1 MELMKLSTQLRL
13 KPADLLAS
21 SELKTPDAA
30 IQWVVSKIL
39 SKEIPFPYRRLF
51 IEKSETIFQ
60 RLQQFQP
67 KIISHRYRLYAYYPK
82 YKLYLPPFF
91 RGAPQLVISSKEDY
105 DTIDI
110 LSDLF
115 LEEIRVSANHKGFAS
130 PLRCWENPEYC
141 TTIVTKAFEIAAQT
155 DGVIDLR
162 VLRDAI
168 YQMIPETKQF
178 RLTWAKG
185 ILTILGV
192 KPGSQILDISAGW
205 GDRLLTAMA
214 MNCHYV
220 GFDPNLRLKPGHT
233 AMIQQFGS
241 PTKHEVRYE
250 PFEEA
255 TINDE
260 TYDVVITSPPFFN
273 LEEYTSDS
281 NQSIHRYP
289 HFLDW
294 MIHFLFRSLR
304 KAWNA
309 LKNGGYL
316 AIHMGDT
323 KTIRICE
330 PMNLFIEQLL
340 PNSSHE
346 GIIGVAGEM
355 NIPRPV
361 WVWRKVTNPAHRVIW
376 GLPMT
381 KRPLNVIYPEYR
393 NAIIAMQLGDINP
406 RLGHNY
412 HTKWLTI
419 DRLLNEVILRNSSL
433 NRRLILAILPESAIL
448 SLIEGLDFDQAVTQ
462 VDRVVS
468 IWRHN
473 VT

>member
-1 MELMKLSTQLRL
+1 MMELSTQLRL
-13 KPADLLAS
+13 KPADLI
-21 SELKTPDAA
+21 EKLKTPEAA

-51 IEKSETIFQ
+51 SDKPEIIFQ
-60 RLQQFQP
+60 RFQRCRP
-67 KIISHRYRLYAYYPK
+67 TILNHRYRLYAYYPK

-91 RGAPQLVISSKEDY
+91 QGGPQLVVSSKEDY
-105 DTIDI
+105 DSIDI
-110 LSDLF
+110 LSDFF

-130 PLRCWENPEYC
+130 PLKCWENPEYC

-155 DGVIDLR
+155 KGDIDLK

-168 YQMIPETKQF
+168 YLMIPETKQF

-185 ILTILGV
+185 ILMVLDIQ
-192 KPGSQILDISAGW
+192 PDSRILDISAGW

-214 MNCHYV
+214 MGCQYL
-220 GFDPNLRLKPGHT
+220 GFDPNTKLKPGHT
-233 AMIQQFGS
+233 AMIQQFGD
-241 PTKHEVRYE
+241 PQKHQIKYE
-250 PFEEA
+250 PFEDA
-255 TINDE
+255 NLGPNQFDL
-260 TYDVVITSPPFFN
+260 VITSPPFFN
-273 LEEYTSDS
+273 LEEYTTDAK
-281 NQSIHRYP
+281 QSIQRYP
-289 HFLDW
+289 QFLDW
-294 MIHFLFRSLR
+294 MVHFLFRSLI

-309 LKNGGYL
+309 LRDGGYL

-340 PNSSHE
+340 PYSSHE

-361 WVWRKVTNPAHRVIW
+361 WVWRKVSPTAKRKIW

-381 KRPLNVIYPEYR
+381 KRPLNVVYSEYR
-393 NAIIAMQLGDINP
+393 NAIIGMQLHEISPAVGQIY
-406 RLGHNY
+406 RQRWML
-412 HTKWLTI
+412 I
-419 DRLLNEVILRNSSL
+419 ERVLNEVILRNPSL
-433 NRRLILAILPESAIL
+433 NRRLILAVLPESAIL
-448 SLIEGLDFDQAVTQ
+448 SLVEQSEGIDLNGVVESVDQL
-462 VDRVVS
+462 VS
-468 IWRHN
+468 TWRQN